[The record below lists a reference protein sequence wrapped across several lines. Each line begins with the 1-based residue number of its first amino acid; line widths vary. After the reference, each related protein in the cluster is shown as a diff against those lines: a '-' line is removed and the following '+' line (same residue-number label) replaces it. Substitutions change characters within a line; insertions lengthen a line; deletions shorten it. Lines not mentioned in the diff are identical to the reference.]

1 MGDTT
6 KTEETKAAAEVPK
19 KEEQNPVDK
28 ALAELRSQI
37 STLSS
42 RVSSAEG
49 TLSTVGSN
57 VGSLQTDVNR
67 NGRSIVALDER
78 LSAVEDTPA
87 APENPLNGLVALRV
101 AHYQPGSVPAERREV
116 VCLCC
121 GLLFRPDAVL
131 AEFATGEPVALD
143 RAGNQITRD
152 AALTCGT
159 CRASLPQET
168 EDEE

>member
-1 MGDTT
+1 MGQADDTT
-6 KTEETKAAAEVPK
+6 KTAEV
-19 KEEQNPVDK
+19 KEAVKVTSDPSPVDK
-28 ALAELRSQI
+28 ALAEIRSQL

-57 VGSLQTDVNR
+57 LSSLKTDVNN
-67 NGRSIVALDER
+67 NGKSIVAIDDR
-78 LSAVEDTPA
+78 ISVIEDMPTP
-87 APENPLNGLVALRV
+87 EDPLNGLVALRV

-131 AEFATGEPVALD
+131 AEFATGEPVAVD